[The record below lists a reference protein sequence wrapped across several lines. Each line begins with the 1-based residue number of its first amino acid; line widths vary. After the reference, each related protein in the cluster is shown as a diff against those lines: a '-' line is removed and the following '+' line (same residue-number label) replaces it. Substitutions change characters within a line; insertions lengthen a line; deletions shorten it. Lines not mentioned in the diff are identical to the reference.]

1 MNLLRK
7 FAALLLFIFFNSI
20 APLHSS
26 TNTGGDSHS
35 FDFLIGEWSVHHR
48 YLRIQGD
55 KREWIQVDG
64 TCGNL
69 QLMDGLA
76 NIDECTINAP
86 GGAYQAIGLRSFDVK
101 TKQWAIW
108 WLDGRY
114 PSGPLDPPLKGSFE
128 NGVGTFYSEYLEKEK
143 PMRMRFI
150 WSKITSNTAHWEQA
164 TSSDNGKTWET
175 NWIMEFQRQ
184 SIEKPSQDSAQI
196 AKVSNSIGLAN
207 FDFLVGEWKVR
218 HHRFQPDGNKW
229 VDFNGNCSNH
239 KIMNGSANIEEHK
252 LDSPNGAYRAI
263 GLRSYDPKTQQ
274 WAIWWL
280 DGRYPFGPI
289 DPPVTGKFEDGIGKF
304 YSDYTNDG
312 KPMRV
317 RFLWSKIT
325 PTSARWEQST
335 SDDDGKTW
343 KSNWIMEFQRV
354 S

>member
-1 MNLLRK
+1 MNLRRK
-7 FAALLLFIFFNSI
+7 FIALFLFLFLCCI
-20 APLHSS
+20 APVNSS
-26 TNTGGDSHS
+26 TNTAGAHS
-35 FDFLIGEWSVHHR
+35 FDFLVGKWSVHHR

-55 KREWIQVDG
+55 QREWVEVDG
-64 TCGNL
+64 TCSNR

-76 NIDECTINAP
+76 NIDECLINAP
-86 GGAYQAIGLRSFDVK
+86 TGTYQAIGLRSFDAK
-101 TKQWAIW
+101 MKQWAIW

-114 PSGPLDPPLKGSFE
+114 PLGPLDPPLKGSFE
-128 NGVGTFYSEYLEKEK
+128 NGVGTFYLEFLEKEK

-150 WSKITSNTAHWEQA
+150 WSKITSNNAQWEQA

-184 SIEKPSQDSAQI
+184 SIEKSSQYAAAI
-196 AKVSNSIGLAN
+196 AKVSNSTGSAH

-218 HHRFQPDGNKW
+218 HHRFQPDRNKW
-229 VDFNGNCSNH
+229 VDFTGTCSNH
-239 KIMNGSANIEEHK
+239 KIMGGSANIEEHK
-252 LDSPNGAYRAI
+252 LDSPSGAYRAI

-280 DGRYPFGPI
+280 DGRYPSGPI

-304 YSDYTNDG
+304 YSDYMDNG
-312 KPMRV
+312 KAMRV

-343 KSNWIMEFQRV
+343 KPNWIMEFQRV